1 MYTVTIK
8 MNGTITADQL
18 RLDNIKHTRL
28 YKCTHYAGLFN
39 LEIQKRNLRRGFRIE
54 ATKPGTITTLAVTL
68 TLKRTFNK

>member
-8 MNGTITADQL
+8 MNETITADQL

-39 LEIQKRNLRRGFRIE
+39 LEIQKRNCGFRIE